1 MKTLEPPYD
10 SYGWQRV
17 ASSHEVGN
25 SRFHPTAR
33 QVSAIG
39 MWGVLTASLF
49 SDHSACGM
57 AGDTQLRFT
66 RGHMVRQVHG
76 RDARPGAWPWH
87 AAIYV
92 DGTFQCSGVIL
103 NENWTLTTAHCV
115 YYDAKIKKR
124 NILVRVGE

>member
-1 MKTLEPPYD
+1 
-10 SYGWQRV
+10 
-17 ASSHEVGN
+17 
-25 SRFHPTAR
+25 
-33 QVSAIG
+33 
-39 MWGVLTASLF
+39 
-49 SDHSACGM
+49 M

-103 NENWTLTTAHCV
+103 NDNWTLTTAHCV

-124 NILVRVGE
+124 NILVRVGEWGGVFSASLSSSFKKRLAGRMRMRVAQLNGFPRDVN